1 MIISGNFIDVDWIVS
16 FSEMPVKCYHQGR
29 LQVVTEIGAVGVKCL
44 DRESP
49 SQFTLGLSTSKEGH
63 FCGIASSSKK

>member
-1 MIISGNFIDVDWIVS
+1 MWLAWMAS

-29 LQVVTEIGAVGVKCL
+29 LQVVTEIGAVGVECL

-49 SQFTLGLSTSKEGH
+49 RPICSGPLNW
-63 FCGIASSSKK
+63 